1 MKWILRILMLLHI
14 GFILYSTYCVFFNDE
29 YISSLKFIFVGITGL
44 LLFLNAFLLIPMITI
59 WKKILMVLSISIYGI
74 IALGFWRPSVFKNYW
89 ELLFAIVI
97 FILLNSLFE
106 RIVKRKQNWEKWIFP
121 FISFGVIQPFLL
133 VINSTEAMLVS
144 ALLLC
149 VLTVYLLFKAARST

>member
-1 MKWILRILMLLHI
+1 
-14 GFILYSTYCVFFNDE
+14 
-29 YISSLKFIFVGITGL
+29 
-44 LLFLNAFLLIPMITI
+44 
-59 WKKILMVLSISIYGI
+59 MVLSISIYGI